1 MLAVG
6 AGLSAVA
13 FAIAVV
19 GLIVDPIVL
28 TGAPAW
34 MKPAKFSFSIAVY
47 LLTLRWIL
55 SHVRGHARLLAVL
68 STIITVALVAEIAL
82 VEMQVMRG
90 TTSHY
95 NETSDFDAAVW
106 YAMGGIVSLVLI
118 ATIAA
123 GVLALKQRGLDPG
136 LAAGLRWGIGICV
149 LGMLAAVTMI
159 FNKEWNDSG
168 GHTVGAADGGAG
180 MPITGWSLEHGDLRV
195 GHFIGLHALQLLPLL
210 AWALL
215 RFTHLDATTRARLLT
230 VAGATLHRGRAA
242 RHLAGDAR
250 AERRS
255 PRRRDPGGLRRR
267 RGSRG
272 GGRGRGA
279 AAKPSENARWLSSI
293 RHRGACCSRQR
304 LKRSTP
310 RGRDLMPSIEQT
322 VVITGASGRIGR
334 AVVPLLRRP
343 GRMLRL
349 VDTSPTEFE
358 PGDDVSWH
366 DVSIEDADGM
376 EAVLARGIRPG
387 APRGPVV

>member
-1 MLAVG
+1 MTTSTPTTARISSPRPSAAGVVLAIG

-47 LLTLRWIL
+47 LLTLRWML
-55 SHVRGHARLLAVL
+55 SHIPGPARLMAAL
-68 STIITVALVAEIAL
+68 STIITIALVAEIAL
-82 VEMQVMRG
+82 VEMQVLRG

-106 YAMGGIVSLVLI
+106 YSMGGIVSLVLI

-123 GVLALKQRGLDPG
+123 GVLALKQRGLDRG
-136 LAAGLRWGIGICV
+136 LAASLRWGIGICV

-180 MPITGWSLEHGDLRV
+180 MPITGWSLAHGDLRV

-215 RFTHLDATTRARLLT
+215 RWTHLDATTRSRLLN
-230 VAGATLHRGRAA
+230 VAGVTYTAVVLLVTWQALRGQSIVRPDGATLVVIAALVGLAAVATATVLRRSALRA
-242 RHLAGDAR
+242 RHESA
-250 AERRS
+250 
-255 PRRRDPGGLRRR
+255 
-267 RGSRG
+267 RGS
-272 GGRGRGA
+272 A
-279 AAKPSENARWLSSI
+279 E
-293 RHRGACCSRQR
+293 SRR
-304 LKRSTP
+304 
-310 RGRDLMPSIEQT
+310 
-322 VVITGASGRIGR
+322 
-334 AVVPLLRRP
+334 
-343 GRMLRL
+343 
-349 VDTSPTEFE
+349 
-358 PGDDVSWH
+358 
-366 DVSIEDADGM
+366 
-376 EAVLARGIRPG
+376 
-387 APRGPVV
+387 